1 MPSEPGSTANSPAVP
16 SMPVDWSQARRGASC
31 SFSQFRHDDGARIS
45 MGTEEDDRST
55 KGSAMD
61 KLTNL

>member
-1 MPSEPGSTANSPAVP
+1 
-16 SMPVDWSQARRGASC
+16 MPVDWSQARRGASC

-45 MGTEEDDRST
+45 MGKEEDDRST